1 MRLHWIDIVV
11 LSGYL
16 LGLVGMG
23 LHFSRRNKSTEEYF
37 LGGRSFSGWVI
48 GLSLVGTSLSSATF
62 LAMPADAF
70 KTAWLRFL
78 PNLMLIPVVMIAARF
93 FLPFFRASRVTSA
106 YEYLEGQF
114 GPSVRVYAGGA
125 FIVAQSFRVSL
136 VLYLVSLVTKEI
148 TGLDTTT
155 CVLITGVLV
164 AFYTVAGGID
174 AVIWTD
180 VIQTIVLGL
189 GAVFCLGV
197 IIHALPGGLGQVF
210 SMAIAEGKCA
220 FAEVT
225 NGQVQPVS
233 WMPSLRRRPQPCCCC
248 LAWWC
253 S

>member
-1 MRLHWIDIVV
+1 MV
-11 LSGYL
+11 
-16 LGLVGMG
+16 
-23 LHFSRRNKSTEEYF
+23 
-37 LGGRSFSGWVI
+37 
-48 GLSLVGTSLSSATF
+48 
-62 LAMPADAF
+62 
-70 KTAWLRFL
+70 
-78 PNLMLIPVVMIAARF
+78 
-93 FLPFFRASRVTSA
+93 
-106 YEYLEGQF
+106 
-114 GPSVRVYAGGA
+114 
-125 FIVAQSFRVSL
+125 
-136 VLYLVSLVTKEI
+136 
-148 TGLDTTT
+148 
-155 CVLITGVLV
+155 
-164 AFYTVAGGID
+164 
-174 AVIWTD
+174 WTD